1 MFAKTMFFESS
12 ISYSITPILT
22 KHPLYLDTFTTHPSL
37 IFLYFCALPT
47 KQCRQGTERRG
58 AIARYS
64 EVAGG
69 ALNNFLKAP
78 LCHSSTF

>member
-22 KHPLYLDTFTTHPSL
+22 KHPLYLDTFTMHPSL
-37 IFLYFCALPT
+37 ISYNFCALPT
-47 KQCRQGTERRG
+47 NQCRQGTERGG
-58 AIARYS
+58 AKERYS

-69 ALNNFLKAP
+69 ALNNFLEAP
-78 LCHSSTF
+78 LCPSSSF